1 MAEADVKIEGFKEL
15 ERALLSI
22 ADGEVAYQI
31 QRDALQAVVEIVQPE
46 LLAVTPERVEKGG
59 KDALPPGALK
69 AAIRGRIRLPKNGE
83 AATATVD
90 FGKLDYIAHF
100 VDWGHI
106 NPTAKNPNKL
116 KHTPGTGFV
125 RKTQDATA
133 AAALEAYS
141 TTLQAGIDAALEG
154 TK

>member
-1 MAEADVKIEGFKEL
+1 MADTDVKIEGFKEL

-22 ADGEVAYQI
+22 ADGEVADQI
-31 QRDALQAVVEIVQPE
+31 QRDALQAVVEVVQPE
-46 LLAVTPERVEKGG
+46 LLAVTPERVDKGG

-69 AAIRGRIRLPKNGE
+69 AAIRARIRVPKNGQG
-83 AATATVD
+83 ATATVD

-100 VDWGHI
+100 VDWGHV
-106 NPTAKNPNKL
+106 NPTAKRGL

-133 AAALEAYS
+133 GAALEAYS
-141 TTLQAGIDAALEG
+141 TTLQAGIDAALQG
-154 TK
+154 SK